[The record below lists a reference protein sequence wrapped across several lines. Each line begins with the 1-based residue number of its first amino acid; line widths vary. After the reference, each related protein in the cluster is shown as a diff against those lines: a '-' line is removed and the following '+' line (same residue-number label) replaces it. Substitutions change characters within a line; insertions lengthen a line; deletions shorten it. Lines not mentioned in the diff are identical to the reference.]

1 MELNQDDFLN
11 NQNDDL
17 RNSADYDAGADN
29 DEIGEN
35 SEQTPVA
42 KALQEDRSKAENK
55 GWENNQPG
63 ITTNNE
69 NDQRVPTVTPQNDNG
84 VSGPDDDD
92 FGDDDDDDDDEL
104 IPIETDDDDDFLTD
118 DDDDVDDLLDEDED
132 ADVDPNAHSHID
144 ISKIAPNED
153 RPFGRTSG
161 RMIDHEPGITNN
173 PE

>member
-17 RNSADYDAGADN
+17 RNSADYNASADN

-42 KALQEDRSKAENK
+42 KAMQEDRSNAENK
-55 GWENNQPG
+55 GWKNNQPG

-84 VSGPDDDD
+84 LAGPDDDD
-92 FGDDDDDDDDEL
+92 FDDDDDDDDEL
-104 IPIETDDDDDFLTD
+104 IPIETDDDDDFLDD

-132 ADVDPNAHSHID
+132 ADAHSHID